1 MKSTE
6 ILELMVQDHAKLI
19 KFLGIVEKN
28 LKENS
33 DETISSFN
41 TFEWN
46 LEKHFFVEE
55 RAIFTW
61 YNPDFVDEGYKI
73 FLDLTKQHTA
83 ILEKLRLL
91 KKDLQNNKMPD
102 FTDFKNML
110 MKHKN
115 YEEKNVYPTLDQQ
128 IDEGEKFFIIERI
141 NEII

>member
-1 MKSTE
+1 MKSNA
-6 ILELMVQDHAKLI
+6 ILDVMVKDHNHLMRYLEDVKKNI
-19 KFLGIVEKN
+19 KSDFDVL
-28 LKENS
+28 LK
-33 DETISSFN
+33 SFN

-61 YNPDFVDEGYKI
+61 YNPEFVDEGYKL

-83 ILEKLRLL
+83 LLEKLRLL
-91 KKDLQNNKMPD
+91 KKDLQNNKTPD